1 MPGYFQQTI
10 IIGAVGRDPE
20 KHDTKSGQMFTTF
33 SVAVTERWRDQN
45 GQGNADNGQYNERT
59 TWYSC
64 SVWDRQAENALNLI
78 RKGQNIM
85 VIGSVSARAYQGGD
99 GQPKASLDLRV
110 QNFKLL
116 GNRGG
121 DGSSGGMG
129 TGGDEYE
136 SDYGGQP
143 AYGGGNNVSRDEDI
157 PF

>member
-10 IIGAVGRDPE
+10 IVGAVGRDPE
-20 KHDTKSGQMFTTF
+20 AHQTKNNQTFTTF

-121 DGSSGGMG
+121 EGAGGMG

-143 AYGGGNNVSRDEDI
+143 SYGGSRNNDAEDI